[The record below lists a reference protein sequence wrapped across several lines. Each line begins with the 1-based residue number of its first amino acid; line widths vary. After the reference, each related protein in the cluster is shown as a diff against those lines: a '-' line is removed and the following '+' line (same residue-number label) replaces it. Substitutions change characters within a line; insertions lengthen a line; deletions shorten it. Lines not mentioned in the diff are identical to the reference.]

1 MSAEARDIQTVMWKE
16 WKELVASTGLKRGGY
31 RLLLIVAIL
40 VVLEPLQSSAHW
52 FDSPLPILFDGL
64 YLPFA
69 LLTSLAAS
77 AFAGERE
84 RHTLETLIAT
94 RLSDR
99 AILLGKIIALTLCGW
114 TLSLVASLAQI
125 GVVAVASAAR
135 HTQTRAFYSAP
146 VIVGILVLSPLFSL
160 LITGV
165 GSALSLR
172 AVSVQQAQQM
182 LTVAFLTLAI
192 VPVVAVQLIPAQTRA
207 QIVRWFVQFGPMTA
221 LIVIALVVALIDGV
235 IVATT
240 LARFRRARLVVG

>member
-16 WKELVASTGLKRGGY
+16 WREMLASTGLQRGGY

-52 FDSPLPILFDGL
+52 FTSPLPILFDGL

-84 RHTLETLIAT
+84 RHTLETLLAS

-99 AILLGKIIALTLCGW
+99 AILLGKIITLALCGW
-114 TLSLVASLAQI
+114 VLSLVASVAQV
-125 GVVAVASAAR
+125 GVVHLAAAAR
-135 HTQTRAFYSAP
+135 HTQTHAFYSEP
-146 VIVGILVLSPLFSL
+146 VATGILALSALFSL

-182 LTVAFLTLAI
+182 LTVAFLALAI
-192 VPVVAVQLIPAQTRA
+192 VPVVAIQLIPAQTRNQLLRWFA
-207 QIVRWFVQFGPMTA
+207 QIGPQTA
-221 LIVIALVVALIDGV
+221 LIVVALTLAVIDGA
-235 IVATT
+235 IVAATQ
-240 LARFRRARLVVG
+240 ARFRRARLVAG